1 MFDGEHLFEQFF
13 AFFGLGLEELRELT
27 LRQEYDLEELFFGQV
42 GAFGDGAV
50 DFGDAAGDG
59 RPCLFVGGVGAGCE
73 FGEGGFGAFF
83 AHLAFAGAAG
93 DGLVVGGGAVD
104 AQALAVEGHVE

>member
-27 LRQEYDLEELFFGQV
+27 LRQQYDLEELFFGQV

-73 FGEGGFGAFF
+73 FGEGCFGAFF
-83 AHLAFAGAAG
+83 AHLAFASAAG
-93 DGLVVGGGAVD
+93 DGFVVGGGAVD
-104 AQALAVEGHVE
+104 AQALAVEGNVE